1 MGGKNESARSLK
13 GNGGTLLSPL
23 VCPLEVL
30 KFFWPVGPSHWAC
43 NPRQLLPDFR
53 PGLIQTGAKVKSNWS
68 GTHLGRFQLQPSP
81 ISSRLSPRSDL
92 DRCEN
97 NLKLVWQPF
106 WPPPLPPVC

>member
-30 KFFWPVGPSHWAC
+30 RLFWPVRPSHWAC

-53 PGLIQTGAKVKSNWS
+53 PGLTQTGAKVRSNWS

-81 ISSRLSPRSDL
+81 ISS
-92 DRCEN
+92 
-97 NLKLVWQPF
+97 
-106 WPPPLPPVC
+106 